1 MRKIRT
7 WMLFAAVALLAGCST
22 PAPEADEAA
31 KHEVLPRPKFTLTAA
46 NSGKTSWLEVSEGA
60 KIQLRENGTTG
71 FLWQFQI
78 RGDNSAFKIVDMGNT
93 SLQTDE
99 KLVGAPNL
107 REIMIVALK
116 PGSAWLVG
124 EYRRSWEK
132 DVPPADTVRFHFEVI
147 PWKAIP
153 GT

>member
-7 WMLFAAVALLAGCST
+7 WMLFAAVVLLAGCSS
-22 PAPEADEAA
+22 PAPDAEDAA
-31 KHEVLPRPKFTLTAA
+31 KPEVLPRPKFTLTAL

-71 FLWQFQI
+71 FRWEFQI
-78 RGDNSAFKIVDMGNT
+78 RGDKSAFKIVDMGNT
-93 SLQTDE
+93 SSQTDE
-99 KLVGAPNL
+99 KMVGVPNT
-107 REIMIVALK
+107 REIMVVALK
-116 PGSAWLVG
+116 PGSGWLVG

-132 DVPPADTVRFHFEVI
+132 DVPPEDTVRFHFEII